1 MKGANLSSLI
11 TASLMSEWQNQQ
23 VLKKS
28 QAFEFMSALSH
39 KMAQLQPSISNFS
52 TSLKPAYNLA
62 EIYQLQQNLATAY
75 QTDVINE
82 HDIKQEVEHSLPDS
96 YSEESAQSDIF
107 LESSYS
113 SDSTSTPDINASN
126 NAFESFLNR
135 KTSSFIWNLLHI
147 DFEDGISN
155 DMIEEVRQYLHENKY
170 VTICWIYSLFSQN
183 QKNQNI
189 LAALLRIVAM
199 TIHVDNAD
207 KLLPLVIAG
216 LHQPS
221 SKTQEAALA
230 VIEEWRTEPCLHAL
244 QNLEAHSNW
253 IKKYATIVKRELEEE
268 LNAN

>member
-1 MKGANLSSLI
+1 MKGANLSSII
-11 TASLMSEWQNQQ
+11 TASLMSELQNQQ

-28 QAFEFMSALSH
+28 QTFEFLTALSH

-75 QTDVINE
+75 QTDVIND

-96 YSEESAQSDIF
+96 YSEESAKSDIL
-107 LESSYS
+107 LESGYS
-113 SDSTSTPDINASN
+113 SDSTSTPDINAAN
-126 NAFESFLNR
+126 NAFETFLNK

-147 DFEDGISN
+147 DFEDGVSN
-155 DMIEEVRQYLHENKY
+155 DIIEEVKHYLNENKY
-170 VTICWIYSLFSQN
+170 VTVCWIYSLFSQN
-183 QKNQNI
+183 QTNQDV

-199 TIHVDNAD
+199 CINVKDAD
-207 KLLPLVIAG
+207 KLMPMVIAG
-216 LHQPS
+216 LNQPS

-253 IKKYATIVKRELEEE
+253 IKKYATIVKQELEEE
-268 LNAN
+268 SNGL